1 MLPIL
6 QKLSYLCEIFFFCCP
21 SVGNNSADFC
31 YGQKGMRPKI
41 MEVILMNE
49 KKKPGVMFYFDQC
62 AIFRQMPME
71 DVYALVMATLDFA
84 ENGVMP
90 EFKNPAL
97 TYAWSFIQLS
107 VERDSARYDRVVEQ
121 RRKAAE
127 RRWAKKQQD
136 EMNADA
142 CI

>member
-1 MLPIL
+1 
-6 QKLSYLCEIFFFCCP
+6 
-21 SVGNNSADFC
+21 
-31 YGQKGMRPKI
+31 
-41 MEVILMNE
+41 MNE
-49 KKKPGVMFYFDQC
+49 VKKPGVMVYFDQC

-71 DVYALVMATLDFA
+71 DVYALVMATLEFA
-84 ENGVMP
+84 ENGEVP

-107 VERDSARYDRVVEQ
+107 VERDSVRYDRVVEQ

-127 RRWAKKQQD
+127 RRWARKQQD
-136 EMNADA
+136 KTNADA

>member
-1 MLPIL
+1 
-6 QKLSYLCEIFFFCCP
+6 
-21 SVGNNSADFC
+21 
-31 YGQKGMRPKI
+31 MRPEI
-41 MEVILMNE
+41 MVVILMSE
-49 KKKPGVMFYFDQC
+49 KKRPGMMFYFDQC
-62 AIFRQMPME
+62 AILRQMPME
-71 DVYALVMATLDFA
+71 DAYALVMATLDFA
-84 ENGVMP
+84 EHGVVP

-127 RRWAKKQQD
+127 RRWARKQQD
-136 EMNADA
+136 KTNADA

>member
-1 MLPIL
+1 
-6 QKLSYLCEIFFFCCP
+6 
-21 SVGNNSADFC
+21 
-31 YGQKGMRPKI
+31 
-41 MEVILMNE
+41 MNE
-49 KKKPGVMFYFDQC
+49 AKKPGVMFYFDQC

-84 ENGVMP
+84 ENGVVP

-97 TYAWSFIQLS
+97 TYVWSFIQLS
-107 VERDSARYDRVVEQ
+107 VERDSVRYDRVVEQ

-136 EMNADA
+136 ETNADA

>member
-1 MLPIL
+1 
-6 QKLSYLCEIFFFCCP
+6 
-21 SVGNNSADFC
+21 
-31 YGQKGMRPKI
+31 MRPEI
-41 MEVILMNE
+41 MEVIFMSEN
-49 KKKPGVMFYFDQC
+49 KRPGVMFYFGQC
-62 AIFRQMPME
+62 AVLRQMPME
-71 DVYALVMATLDFA
+71 DAYALVMATLDFA
-84 ENGVMP
+84 EHGVVP

-107 VERDSARYDRVVEQ
+107 VERDSVRYDRVVEQ

-136 EMNADA
+136 ETNADA

>member
-1 MLPIL
+1 
-6 QKLSYLCEIFFFCCP
+6 
-21 SVGNNSADFC
+21 
-31 YGQKGMRPKI
+31 
-41 MEVILMNE
+41 MNE
-49 KKKPGVMFYFDQC
+49 VKKPGVMFYFDQC

-84 ENGVMP
+84 ENGVVP

-97 TYAWSFIQLS
+97 TYVWSFIQLS
-107 VERDSARYDRVVEQ
+107 VERVVEQ

-127 RRWAKKQQD
+127 RRWARKQQD
-136 EMNADA
+136 KTNADA

>member
-1 MLPIL
+1 MSEN
-6 QKLSYLCEIFFFCCP
+6 K
-21 SVGNNSADFC
+21 
-31 YGQKGMRPKI
+31 R
-41 MEVILMNE
+41 
-49 KKKPGVMFYFDQC
+49 PGVMFYFGQC
-62 AIFRQMPME
+62 AVLRQMPME
-71 DVYALVMATLDFA
+71 DAYALMMATLDFA
-84 ENGVMP
+84 EHGVVP

-136 EMNADA
+136 ETNADA
-142 CI
+142 CILCQPQTVTLKKKNSENCILKNPLVPP